1 MENLRNRIDVRLV
14 SSKKRLFKMD
24 IKTKLYITKIFDNDL
39 VGIRK
44 NKVTL
49 TLIKPAYVGMCVLD
63 LSKVLMYDFHYDCI
77 KNKYGS
83 NSRLLVTD
91 FESLMYKIKT
101 GDIYEDF
108 DLILVVI
115 QLSQCIMMIQTN

>member
-49 TLIKPAYVGMCVLD
+49 TLIKPAYVEMCVLD

>member
-14 SSKKRLFKMD
+14 SSKKRLLKMD

-83 NSRLLVTD
+83 NSRLLFTD

>member
-1 MENLRNRIDVRLV
+1 
-14 SSKKRLFKMD
+14 MD
-24 IKTKLYITKIFDNDL
+24 IKTKLYIKKIFDNDL

-44 NKVTL
+44 SKVTL
-49 TLIKPAYVGMCVLD
+49 TLIKPAYVGMCVVD

-83 NSRLLVTD
+83 NSRLLFTD

-101 GDIYEDF
+101 GDIYQDF

>member
-1 MENLRNRIDVRLV
+1 
-14 SSKKRLFKMD
+14 
-24 IKTKLYITKIFDNDL
+24 
-39 VGIRK
+39 
-44 NKVTL
+44 
-49 TLIKPAYVGMCVLD
+49 MCVLD

-83 NSRLLVTD
+83 NSRLLFTD
-91 FESLMYKIKT
+91 FASLMYKIKT
-101 GDIYEDF
+101 GDIYQDF

>member
-14 SSKKRLFKMD
+14 SSKKRLLKMD

-83 NSRLLVTD
+83 NSRLLFTD

-101 GDIYEDF
+101 GDIYQDF

>member
-14 SSKKRLFKMD
+14 SSKKRLFKMN

-49 TLIKPAYVGMCVLD
+49 TLIKPAYVEMCVLD

-83 NSRLLVTD
+83 NSRLLFTD

>member
-83 NSRLLVTD
+83 NSRLLFTD

>member
-49 TLIKPAYVGMCVLD
+49 TLIKPAYVEMCVLD

-83 NSRLLVTD
+83 NSRLLFTD

-101 GDIYEDF
+101 GDIYQDF

>member
-83 NSRLLVTD
+83 NSRLLFTD

-101 GDIYEDF
+101 GDIYQDF

>member
-14 SSKKRLFKMD
+14 SSKKILFKMN

-83 NSRLLVTD
+83 NSRLLFTD

>member
-49 TLIKPAYVGMCVLD
+49 TLIKPAYVEMCVLD

-83 NSRLLVTD
+83 NSRLLFTD

-115 QLSQCIMMIQTN
+115 QLSQCIMMIETN

>member
-77 KNKYGS
+77 KNKCGS
-83 NSRLLVTD
+83 NSRLLFTD

-115 QLSQCIMMIQTN
+115 QLSQYIMMIQTN

>member
-49 TLIKPAYVGMCVLD
+49 NLIKPAYVGMRVLD

-83 NSRLLVTD
+83 NSRLLFTD

-115 QLSQCIMMIQTN
+115 QLGQCIMMIQTN

>member
-1 MENLRNRIDVRLV
+1 
-14 SSKKRLFKMD
+14 
-24 IKTKLYITKIFDNDL
+24 
-39 VGIRK
+39 
-44 NKVTL
+44 
-49 TLIKPAYVGMCVLD
+49 MCVLD

>member
-44 NKVTL
+44 NKVAL

-63 LSKVLMYDFHYDCI
+63 LSKVLMYDFYYDCI

-83 NSRLLVTD
+83 NSRLLFTD

-108 DLILVVI
+108 DLI
-115 QLSQCIMMIQTN
+115 

>member
-14 SSKKRLFKMD
+14 SSKKRLLKMD

-49 TLIKPAYVGMCVLD
+49 TLIKPAYVVMCVLD

-83 NSRLLVTD
+83 NSRLLFTD

>member
-83 NSRLLVTD
+83 NSRLLFTD

-101 GDIYEDF
+101 GDIYQDF

-115 QLSQCIMMIQTN
+115 QLSQCIMMIETN

>member
-83 NSRLLVTD
+83 NSRLLFTD

-115 QLSQCIMMIQTN
+115 QLSQCIMMIETN

>member
-49 TLIKPAYVGMCVLD
+49 TLIKPAYVEMCVLD

-83 NSRLLVTD
+83 NSRLLFTD

-101 GDIYEDF
+101 GDIYQDF

-115 QLSQCIMMIQTN
+115 QLSQCIMMIETN

>member
-49 TLIKPAYVGMCVLD
+49 TLIKPAYVEMCVLD

-83 NSRLLVTD
+83 NSRLLFTD

>member
-14 SSKKRLFKMD
+14 SSKKRLFKMN

-83 NSRLLVTD
+83 NSRLLFTD